1 MSYAEH
7 VMDCVE
13 VMYDQYGPPLEK
25 TAEAMYFYNA
35 TKDGRNL
42 EALTPQF
49 VKMAESAGAD
59 PWEHAA
65 RVAAHMDRFVKM
77 AQWGGAVGDLSRFYV
92 DWAIDLEKR
101 AFMNVLRA
109 GLGTAREAGRRAVGA
124 LTPASRKMTK
134 ALAGKAAPAARSGSL
149 GQVFKKELKQ
159 ARGLEQFGGG
169 SYARGKKLMAQEA
182 AGRQAARAAKATPP
196 PLPAQAVKA
205 APAAAAPAA
214 EQAAAAAT
222 KAAPAA
228 EQAAAAATKAAP
240 EAVEQAAKAAPGMSL
255 SDKLIGGGLLA
266 GGIGGGAYLGTQFAG
281 QPGYGG

>member
-1 MSYAEH
+1 MSYSEH
-7 VMDCVE
+7 VMDCLE

-35 TKDGRNL
+35 TKGDRDL

-77 AQWGGAVGDLSRFYV
+77 AQWNGAVGELSRFYV

-109 GLGTAREAGRRAVGA
+109 GLGTAREAGRRAVSA
-124 LTPASRKMTK
+124 MTPASRKMTK
-134 ALAGKAAPAARSGSL
+134 ALAGEAAPAARSGTL
-149 GQVFKKELKQ
+149 GQVFKKELKR
-159 ARGLEQFGGG
+159 ARGIEQFGGG
-169 SYARGKKLMAQEA
+169 SYARGQKLMAQEA

-196 PLPAQAVKA
+196 PLPAQAAKA
-205 APAAAAPAA
+205 APAAAPAA

-228 EQAAAAATKAAP
+228 
-240 EAVEQAAKAAPGMSL
+240 PGTSL
-255 SDKLIGGGLLA
+255 SDKLIGGGILA
-266 GGIGGGAYLGTQFAG
+266 GGLGGGAYLGTQLAG